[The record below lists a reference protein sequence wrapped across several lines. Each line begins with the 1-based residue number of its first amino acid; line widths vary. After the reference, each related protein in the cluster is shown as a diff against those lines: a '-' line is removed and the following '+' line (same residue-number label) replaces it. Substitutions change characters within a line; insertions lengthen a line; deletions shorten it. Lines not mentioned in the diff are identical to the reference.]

1 MVYYMTIFPIYLTIR
16 MSIQRWADFKLKRT
30 FKRTGGFKRTRGF
43 KRTGTEEKVK
53 SLYSLNQILLRV
65 QGPLLKLLNN
75 GEWQEGARGQY

>member
-16 MSIQRWADFKLKRT
+16 MSIQRWADFKL
-30 FKRTGGFKRTRGF
+30 KRTGGFKRTRGF

-53 SLYSLNQILLRV
+53 SLYSLNQILLWV